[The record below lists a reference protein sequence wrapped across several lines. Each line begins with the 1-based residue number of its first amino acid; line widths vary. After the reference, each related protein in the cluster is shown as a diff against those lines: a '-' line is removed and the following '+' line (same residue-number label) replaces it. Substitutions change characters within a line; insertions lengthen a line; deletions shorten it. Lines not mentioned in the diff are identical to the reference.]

1 MFVFEFKV
9 FELNFYH
16 IFYLTLFYLQKML
29 FPAMTIVLQNQ
40 LAEVITIENF
50 VSAQS
55 IADIYTLNQFYGKN
69 VN

>member
-1 MFVFEFKV
+1 
-9 FELNFYH
+9 
-16 IFYLTLFYLQKML
+16 ML

-50 VSAQS
+50 VSAKS
-55 IADIYTLNQFYGKN
+55 IADIYTLNKFHGKN

>member
-1 MFVFEFKV
+1 MDDFDFKISQQILLCLKFV
-9 FELNFYH
+9 
-16 IFYLTLFYLQKML
+16 TLFYLQKML
-29 FPAMTIVLQNQ
+29 FPAMTIVLENQ

-55 IADIYTLNQFYGKN
+55 IADIYTLNKFHGKN

>member
-1 MFVFEFKV
+1 
-9 FELNFYH
+9 
-16 IFYLTLFYLQKML
+16 ML

-55 IADIYTLNQFYGKN
+55 IADIYTLNQFQGKN

>member
-1 MFVFEFKV
+1 
-9 FELNFYH
+9 
-16 IFYLTLFYLQKML
+16 ML

-55 IADIYTLNQFYGKN
+55 IADIYTLNEFHGKN

>member
-1 MFVFEFKV
+1 
-9 FELNFYH
+9 
-16 IFYLTLFYLQKML
+16 ML

-40 LAEVITIENF
+40 LAEVIENF

-55 IADIYTLNQFYGKN
+55 IADIYTLNQFHGKN

>member
-1 MFVFEFKV
+1 MKFV
-9 FELNFYH
+9 
-16 IFYLTLFYLQKML
+16 TLFYLQKML
-29 FPAMTIVLQNQ
+29 FRAMTIVVQNQ

-55 IADIYTLNQFYGKN
+55 IADIYTLNQFRGKN